1 MDPFFPTSTNI
12 DSSNPIISLSDLAA
26 WDFTSLEDNPE
37 AQKFLIDAIVSN
49 DQYRDD
55 DDQKRKLETLGDII
69 QQLPSKAIQMIELGT
84 QSSFEDLQAELLNEP
99 LKKKKAGRK
108 PLTTTPNSK
117 RKAQNRAAQRAF
129 RERKERYVQ
138 ELEDKIKELESV
150 SAKSNHENEQLK
162 SLVQQLQ
169 AENFILKQSNFTF
182 DFTLNKGDESSDLTS
197 SGDGNGSANVVG
209 LQILRIHSH
218 HLLQMKATM
227 NQILPVIDQLMAQK
241 IHQQNSS
248 SSSTGIVVNM
258 GLSETSSELSI
269 KGPKTITD
277 ITNNSIN
284 CTAKEFCAKFTD
296 GICLEDGQSSTVND
310 NSNKSTSA
318 FTEYR
323 DPTPFTPNIDN
334 LFAGATPLAPLFE
347 EHFINLGS
355 FAPMST
361 PSEERVNPFMGDIVH
376 NNGFATFDDLQNK
389 SFLSC
394 NKVWEKIQQ
403 HPMFD
408 ELEDDEIDQLC
419 AELKSKARCSGHG
432 PVVPEEEVDA
442 ALIKLEEK

>member
-69 QQLPSKAIQMIELGT
+69 QQLPSKAIHNLNIDSVPHPELTLDEMIELGT

-162 SLVQQLQ
+162 SLSTL
-169 AENFILKQSNFTF
+169 FTF
-182 DFTLNKGDESSDLTS
+182 STPANDDTSTSTTGNNSGGLTNSEDPFTPPSSNESDNESNTS
-197 SGDGNGSANVVG
+197 SNRSANGS
-209 LQILRIHSH
+209 
-218 HLLQMKATM
+218 K
-227 NQILPVIDQLMAQK
+227 
-241 IHQQNSS
+241 NSPAKVF
-248 SSSTGIVVNM
+248 VVNM
-258 GLSETSSELSI
+258 GLSETPSELPI
-269 KGPKTITD
+269 KGSKTITD
-277 ITNNSIN
+277 ITNN
-284 CTAKEFCAKFTD
+284 TKEFCAKFTD
-296 GICLEDGQSSTVND
+296 GICLEDGQSSIVND

-408 ELEDDEIDQLC
+408 ELEDEEIDQLC

>member
-69 QQLPSKAIQMIELGT
+69 QQLPSKAIHNLNIDSVPHPELTLDEMIELGT

-197 SGDGNGSANVVG
+197 S
-209 LQILRIHSH
+209 
-218 HLLQMKATM
+218 
-227 NQILPVIDQLMAQK
+227 
-241 IHQQNSS
+241 
-248 SSSTGIVVNM
+248 VVNM
-258 GLSETSSELSI
+258 GLSETPSELPI
-269 KGPKTITD
+269 KGSKTITD

-284 CTAKEFCAKFTD
+284 CTTKEFCAKFTD
-296 GICLEDGQSSTVND
+296 GICLEDGQSSIVND

-408 ELEDDEIDQLC
+408 ELEDEEIDQLC

-432 PVVPEEEVDA
+432 PVVPEEEE
-442 ALIKLEEK
+442 KLLFLL

>member
-69 QQLPSKAIQMIELGT
+69 QQLPSKAIHNLNIDSVPHPELTLDEMIELGT

-150 SAKSNHENEQLK
+150 TL
-162 SLVQQLQ
+162 
-169 AENFILKQSNFTF
+169 FTF
-182 DFTLNKGDESSDLTS
+182 STPANDDTSTSTTGNNSGGLTNSEDPFTPPSSNESDNESNTS
-197 SGDGNGSANVVG
+197 SNRSANGS
-209 LQILRIHSH
+209 
-218 HLLQMKATM
+218 K
-227 NQILPVIDQLMAQK
+227 
-241 IHQQNSS
+241 NSPAK
-248 SSSTGIVVNM
+248 VF
-258 GLSETSSELSI
+258 
-269 KGPKTITD
+269 
-277 ITNNSIN
+277 
-284 CTAKEFCAKFTD
+284 AKEFCAKFTD
-296 GICLEDGQSSTVND
+296 GICLEDGQSSIVND

-408 ELEDDEIDQLC
+408 ELEDEEIDQLC

>member
-69 QQLPSKAIQMIELGT
+69 QQLPSKAIHNLNIDSVPHPELTLDEMIELGT

-197 SGDGNGSANVVG
+197 T
-209 LQILRIHSH
+209 
-218 HLLQMKATM
+218 TM

-248 SSSTGIVVNM
+248 SSTGIVVNM
-258 GLSETSSELSI
+258 GLSETPSELPI
-269 KGPKTITD
+269 KGSKTITD
-277 ITNNSIN
+277 ITNN
-284 CTAKEFCAKFTD
+284 TKEFCAKFTD
-296 GICLEDGQSSTVND
+296 GICLEDGQSSIVND

-408 ELEDDEIDQLC
+408 ELEDEEIDQLC

-432 PVVPEEEVDA
+432 PVVPEEE
-442 ALIKLEEK
+442 LIF